1 MPASDCA
8 LSMSVY
14 AIAELLNAVHS
25 EVVGNLGISCSQCA
39 GYEEQ
44 LPHPFVV
51 CKQGE
56 MKSERAR
63 LEVPFRETAF

>member
-1 MPASDCA
+1 M
-8 LSMSVY
+8 Y
-14 AIAELLNAVHS
+14 AITELLNAVHA
-25 EVVGNLGISCSQCA
+25 EVVGNLRTSFSQCA

-44 LPHPFVV
+44 LPHPSVV
-51 CKQGE
+51 CKEAE